1 MMSFI
6 YTSFVGE
13 GQVKNVESIFSAK
26 VPIVKFSD
34 QGTGV
39 ECDLSVENKD
49 GILNSQI
56 VRIISQ
62 IDGRFQKLCLLV
74 KHWAKAHEVNS
85 ALHRTLNSVS
95 ITLLVALHL
104 QTQNPPIL
112 PPFSMLLKD
121 GMDPPNVEKRAQKF
135 LNWGQRNQESL
146 GRLFATFFIKVLYR
160 FTFKPKHRL
169 QNKLQYMLLYNELAF
184 LSCSYN
190 L

>member
-1 MMSFI
+1 MDMYSSQSDLDVSINFGNG
-6 YTSFVGE
+6 TSEIPREKKLEILKRFAKKLRSLQGE

-104 QTQNPPIL
+104 QVST
-112 PPFSMLLKD
+112 
-121 GMDPPNVEKRAQKF
+121 
-135 LNWGQRNQESL
+135 
-146 GRLFATFFIKVLYR
+146 
-160 FTFKPKHRL
+160 
-169 QNKLQYMLLYNELAF
+169 
-184 LSCSYN
+184 
-190 L
+190 